1 MASRANMREAL
12 NQGSRGSTEG
22 GARTRLRGLL
32 VVFEVALAMVLLA
45 GAGLF
50 VRSFLRLA
58 QADAGFVPAGATSMV
73 IGLRGERYAQP
84 EQQLAFANA
93 LLARLRSLPDVQAAG
108 LANMLP
114 LNYGIIKDRD
124 FVIEGRPEVARTA
137 MPRTSHNV
145 VSPDYLRAMGIRLLR
160 GRDFTEHD
168 NSAAPGVAII
178 NETLARQH
186 FPNEDPLGR
195 RIQTRA
201 NVWHEIV
208 GIAADASPGST
219 TQPMTAQMYEPYA
232 QLPTTTSNFIIRTTG
247 SLAALNSE
255 LAAQV
260 RAVDKDIPIYRIK
273 TLEEGVND
281 SNASRRIA
289 MLMLAVFSAAALLLA
304 AVGLYGV
311 ISYYVSQRTN
321 EIGIRIALG
330 ASTRDV
336 LRLVLGHGCRLVG
349 LGLAIGLVASLVSG
363 RMIEGLLFSTSGR
376 DPFVLSTIMLL
387 LAGVAL
393 LAVLLPTRR
402 ALKVDPM
409 VALRCE

>member
-1 MASRANMREAL
+1 
-12 NQGSRGSTEG
+12 
-22 GARTRLRGLL
+22 
-32 VVFEVALAMVLLA
+32 
-45 GAGLF
+45 
-50 VRSFLRLA
+50 
-58 QADAGFVPAGATSMV
+58 
-73 IGLRGERYAQP
+73 
-84 EQQLAFANA
+84 
-93 LLARLRSLPDVQAAG
+93 
-108 LANMLP
+108 
-114 LNYGIIKDRD
+114 
-124 FVIEGRPEVARTA
+124 
-137 MPRTSHNV
+137 
-145 VSPDYLRAMGIRLLR
+145 
-160 GRDFTEHD
+160 
-168 NSAAPGVAII
+168 
-178 NETLARQH
+178 
-186 FPNEDPLGR
+186 
-195 RIQTRA
+195 
-201 NVWHEIV
+201 VWHEIV